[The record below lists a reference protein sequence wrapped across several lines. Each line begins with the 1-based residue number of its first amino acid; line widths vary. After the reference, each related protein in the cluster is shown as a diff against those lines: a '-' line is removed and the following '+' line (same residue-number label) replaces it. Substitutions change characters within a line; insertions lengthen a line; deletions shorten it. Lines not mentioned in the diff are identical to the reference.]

1 MALHISGGSSSSF
14 TPLEDMTNL
23 KTGHA
28 WGSLSR
34 LHCRL
39 LHVALAGVPHEGNGF
54 LHSSGSNADIM
65 ALAGALIYIAAAVLS
80 NSKLVGNI
88 GADYA
93 AIAWAFAVFYS
104 IFLLVYKVMIR
115 KSVSKD
121 TTIPMNI
128 EYCLHRYGE
137 WTMLMI
143 GESILSLIVGVPLK
157 NKFPFYFV
165 FACGFFVA
173 TSLQFIHYATQPMEA
188 DEHAMRRKAGAGV
201 TWTNLMLLQ
210 SACFVSLG
218 VYLKILLKYAT
229 YSYMKD
235 KYAILLCASYAGV
248 YCTTQMMKAT
258 HCGLHKFMAVTGLHN
273 STCIFP
279 FLDKERVQNEANL
292 IFADDA
298 SARKRKLLT
307 LVKIGTVVFALFL
320 PGILSEQS
328 PQLLAGVLL
337 AVCVVQASSEA
348 VGNTTAVLS
357 EADIGAPLKHYYRR
371 QAWRCRCRHWT
382 NGAQN
387 EHDETALTSDVSSS
401 SHGAHL

>member
-1 MALHISGGSSSSF
+1 
-14 TPLEDMTNL
+14 
-23 KTGHA
+23 
-28 WGSLSR
+28 
-34 LHCRL
+34 
-39 LHVALAGVPHEGNGF
+39 
-54 LHSSGSNADIM
+54 
-65 ALAGALIYIAAAVLS
+65 
-80 NSKLVGNI
+80 
-88 GADYA
+88 
-93 AIAWAFAVFYS
+93 
-104 IFLLVYKVMIR
+104 
-115 KSVSKD
+115 
-121 TTIPMNI
+121 
-128 EYCLHRYGE
+128 
-137 WTMLMI
+137 
-143 GESILSLIVGVPLK
+143 
-157 NKFPFYFV
+157 
-165 FACGFFVA
+165 
-173 TSLQFIHYATQPMEA
+173 
-188 DEHAMRRKAGAGV
+188 
-201 TWTNLMLLQ
+201 MLLQ

-218 VYLKILLKYAT
+218 VSLKILLKYAT

-307 LVKIGTVVFALFL
+307 LVKIGTVVFTLFL

-328 PQLLAGVLL
+328 PQLLAGALL
-337 AVCVVQASSEA
+337 AVCVVQAFSEA

-357 EADIGAPLKHYYRR
+357 EAGHRRASEAHIIDDKHGAVDVDTLE
-371 QAWRCRCRHWT
+371 A